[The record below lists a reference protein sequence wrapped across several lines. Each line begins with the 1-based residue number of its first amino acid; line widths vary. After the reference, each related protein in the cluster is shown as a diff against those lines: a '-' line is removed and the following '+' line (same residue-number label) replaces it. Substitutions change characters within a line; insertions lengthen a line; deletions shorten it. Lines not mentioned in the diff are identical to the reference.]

1 MEELSQQTKNLLEQ
15 EKKPIQEDTFF
26 DKYIAGEKTK
36 GMFNPTARDVVDTAT
51 DFIPGVSETKDI
63 ISLGTNVGKGEYKA
77 AGIDLASLVLGVV
90 PVVGD
95 VARKG
100 FRALV
105 KNEDIVSKQAD
116 EVGESLQKIVGDVK
130 PPEKTVKAYKLFK
143 TDKKGNLYPLFVK
156 MKDNKPLELNK
167 WTKAEAGELNPKT
180 GKVKSSLGDLAYRP
194 GFHGGDLPIATHIGG
209 KKGKVT
215 KPNYRKDNQVWAEVE
230 FGNDVDWQSIANSR
244 AVRNKDGSVQVK
256 TAHITD
262 QVPER
267 GHYRYKTNP
276 NMTGNWLIGGELKI
290 NRVLSDKEVKSIN
303 DKAGVA
309 DLPRLK
315 DLNLKESKKLSKGGD
330 SKMDEDIKDK
340 DLKEAVEAKSDD
352 AIGVADTQLTNL
364 SRQELMNELYRRGRT
379 PEDIMNQT
387 NLTGPELEALVTLG
401 EGKAKGGVAQQMELF
416 SEGGLKDEGGTV
428 DPVSGNDVP
437 PGSTQE
443 EVRDDIPAQLSEG
456 EFVFPADVVRFL
468 GLNFLMEL
476 RQKAKAGLKRME
488 EMGQMGNS
496 DEATLPDD
504 IPFTME
510 DLDIA
515 EDAQDNVI
523 EANIGTFVPPRF
535 RQSNVYSPT
544 ANPYA
549 PTGVVPTIYAPA
561 TAKPTG
567 ETQGLLGA
575 SAQGAPETENRRYV
589 NKETNQV
596 RFIPFIK
603 GTNQSLYPIPKGFVP
618 QAETVTEPAPKEKTT
633 RVQTAKVKSVDA
645 GDDGDTTTGDLGGAR
660 TTIGGVEYAVQ
671 YNFDGTVGLQSLDN
685 YKATGQRNFQIATP
699 AVASAIKSQT
709 LGQLTQ
715 LGKVAGLQGFAVAEL
730 AKKTTGIDIIPSKID
745 QLIKDGKKATSVLNK
760 VKPAS
765 IFDVSRTLDRDIT
778 KSTDLSLTSRPDY
791 ISSEEFEKTRDFY
804 EKEFGEGITG
814 RGIEGTGI
822 TQKELSDIQKS
833 LEDNTVSET
842 GKGATAGGETAPTP
856 SLSATGVDYSTPS
869 AVASAS
875 SFGDEP
881 GDDTD
886 TSPSGDPGGGFG
898 GSSAGDF
905 GFTATGGLMNKK
917 KIIMKKKPKP
927 KKMKRGGLASR

>member
-1 MEELSQQTKNLLEQ
+1 MEELSQQTKNILEQ

-143 TDKKGNLYPLFVK
+143 TDKKGDLYPLFVK

-244 AVRNKDGSVQVK
+244 AVKNKDGSVQVK

-330 SKMDEDIKDK
+330 IVDK
-340 DLKEAVEAKSDD
+340 DVEKAAKPKMRPSNQMEMFTYLKDNPDVKGMKEIELDRMRGIITDD
-352 AIGVADTQLTNL
+352 DPRAPINTEGLKADIV
-364 SRQELMNELYRRGRT
+364 RQRVLEREELLRDIDRYREGRKEL
-379 PEDIMNQT
+379 
-387 NLTGPELEALVTLG
+387 
-401 EGKAKGGVAQQMELF
+401 AKGGSMPKQMELF

-443 EVRDDIPAQLSEG
+443 EVRDDIPARLSEG
-456 EFVFPADVVRFL
+456 EFVFPADVVRYI
-468 GLNFLMEL
+468 GLEKLMMM
-476 RQKAKAGLKRME
+476 RQEAKAGLKRME
-488 EMGQMGNS
+488 EMGQMGNA

-504 IPFTME
+504 IPFTMD
-510 DLDIA
+510 DLDMA
-515 EDAQDNVI
+515 DDTI
-523 EANIGTFVPPRF
+523 EANIGTFVPPKM
-535 RQSNVYSPT
+535 PT
-544 ANPYA
+544 ATPYNPNVNPYM
-549 PTGVVPTIYAPA
+549 PTGAVPTTYAPYKPA
-561 TAKPTG
+561 TGTS
-567 ETQGLLGA
+567 LLGA
-575 SAQGAPETENRRYV
+575 STQGVPETENRRYV
-589 NKETNQV
+589 NKTTGQV
-596 RFIPFIK
+596 RMIPFNK
-603 GTNQSLYPIPKGFVP
+603 ATGKSLYPIPEGFVF
-618 QAETVTEPAPKEKTT
+618 EPEAPKEEAKTT
-633 RVQTAKVKSVDA
+633 KVQT
-645 GDDGDTTTGDLGGAR
+645 T
-660 TTIGGVEYAVQ
+660 
-671 YNFDGTVGLQSLDN
+671 
-685 YKATGQRNFQIATP
+685 
-699 AVASAIKSQT
+699 
-709 LGQLTQ
+709 
-715 LGKVAGLQGFAVAEL
+715 
-730 AKKTTGIDIIPSKID
+730 
-745 QLIKDGKKATSVLNK
+745 K
-760 VKPAS
+760 VKPVDTGGDDPDPRDTQTVVSLGGRIGADGRVKDAKSFAFS
-765 IFDVSRTLDRDIT
+765 INPPPNMGINVFTMGKMVA
-778 KSTDLSLTSRPDY
+778 
-791 ISSEEFEKTRDFY
+791 
-804 EKEFGEGITG
+804 GGITG
-814 RGIEGTGI
+814 NYPEGTTFNFQPLDKNGNPKGGPVTNIDPKVYKAAVTVNGRTSITNPKAKDLATMLGAMENFDVKEGLTYSELTKLGTTPEQIAQNIKDSQFTKEQERRAERITSQEIGDETPTLQGDDETFTQGDRGTQVAGGIVYDDPVGIGYDDSPSDDGGGFEGTGM
-822 TQKELSDIQKS
+822 
-833 LEDNTVSET
+833 
-842 GKGATAGGETAPTP
+842 G
-856 SLSATGVDYSTPS
+856 
-869 AVASAS
+869 
-875 SFGDEP
+875 
-881 GDDTD
+881 
-886 TSPSGDPGGGFG
+886 GGGFDFESG
-898 GSSAGDF
+898 EEDAIAKGSLITKRKVSGK
-905 GFTATGGLMNKK
+905 LKK
-917 KIIMKKKPKP
+917 KY
-927 KKMKRGGLASR
+927 MKRGGLASR

>member
-1 MEELSQQTKNLLEQ
+1 MEELSQQTKNILEQ

-130 PPEKTVKAYKLFK
+130 SPEKTVKAYKLFK
-143 TDKKGNLYPLFVK
+143 TDKKGDLYPLFVK

-330 SKMDEDIKDK
+330 IVDK
-340 DLKEAVEAKSDD
+340 DVEKAAKPKMRPSNQMELFTYLKDNPDVKGMKEIELDRMRGIITDD
-352 AIGVADTQLTNL
+352 DPRAPINTEGLKADIV
-364 SRQELMNELYRRGRT
+364 RQRVLEREELLRDIDKYREGRKEL
-379 PEDIMNQT
+379 
-387 NLTGPELEALVTLG
+387 
-401 EGKAKGGVAQQMELF
+401 AKGGSMPKQMELF

-443 EVRDDIPAQLSEG
+443 EVRDDIPARLSEG
-456 EFVFPADVVRFL
+456 EFVFPADVVRYI
-468 GLNFLMEL
+468 GLEKLMMM
-476 RQKAKAGLKRME
+476 RQEAKAGLKRME

-504 IPFTME
+504 IPFTMD
-510 DLDIA
+510 DLDMA
-515 EDAQDNVI
+515 DDTI
-523 EANIGTFVPPRF
+523 EANIGTFVPPKM
-535 RQSNVYSPT
+535 PT
-544 ANPYA
+544 ATPYNPNVNPYT
-549 PTGVVPTIYAPA
+549 PTGVVPTTYAPYKPA
-561 TAKPTG
+561 TGTS
-567 ETQGLLGA
+567 LLGA
-575 SAQGAPETENRRYV
+575 STQGVPETENRRYV
-589 NKETNQV
+589 NKTTGQV
-596 RFIPFIK
+596 RMIPFNK
-603 GTNQSLYPIPKGFVP
+603 ATGQSLYPIPEGFVF
-618 QAETVTEPAPKEKTT
+618 EPEAPKEEAKTT
-633 RVQTAKVKSVDA
+633 KVQTTKVKPVDT
-645 GDDGDTTTGDLGGAR
+645 GDDSQDQIDREREEAMYGPGGGRISLGGDIASK
-660 TTIGGVEYAVQ
+660 TTMVGTGVKSRQLKGSVVGSTTFGIGYTLPGGVIPGATAIQAIQAGMGNVPKGGTGKFTLNGVTVTKSAEVTNAIIKNPRGKEARALIDQHREMIKSRDYFADK
-671 YNFDGTVGLQSLDN
+671 YNVTTKDAREIVEGFQSDN
-685 YKATGQRNFQIATP
+685 PNIEDKDRMVDVIDRNIREGNISADQLGDEKNLFSTYQSSAIDKEDRERATKEQRAAEKATGMSFADLVAQTGGDDSSDDFSDFEGFDAESDNEDTFNFNQ
-699 AVASAIKSQT
+699 
-709 LGQLTQ
+709 G
-715 LGKVAGLQGFAVAEL
+715 GLA
-730 AKKTTGIDIIPSKID
+730 
-745 QLIKDGKKATSVLNK
+745 GKK
-760 VKPAS
+760 
-765 IFDVSRTLDRDIT
+765 
-778 KSTDLSLTSRPDY
+778 
-791 ISSEEFEKTRDFY
+791 
-804 EKEFGEGITG
+804 
-814 RGIEGTGI
+814 
-822 TQKELSDIQKS
+822 
-833 LEDNTVSET
+833 
-842 GKGATAGGETAPTP
+842 
-856 SLSATGVDYSTPS
+856 
-869 AVASAS
+869 
-875 SFGDEP
+875 
-881 GDDTD
+881 
-886 TSPSGDPGGGFG
+886 
-898 GSSAGDF
+898 
-905 GFTATGGLMNKK
+905 KK
-917 KIIMKKKPKP
+917 AKL